1 MESEKSKISVYSIAD
16 LKNTTDDALPNYL
29 NSLKFKQSHFYT
41 DIRLLLGFAA
51 VSIAAATFYLDYTLG
66 WDKTKAGTFWAV
78 ILYFILNGALTLWI
92 WGVEKGRVYVG
103 DLQGVKLQIQSRVEK
118 HNPTYF
124 VSARY
129 CKLNNKPDQKW
140 HTIDIQ
146 SPFSRWFDEQGHL
159 VALHLQQWLATEIP
173 VIGGADPKNVIPQAA
188 SGDEKMRQGDPN
200 VLQQTAFE
208 GTPVEAAEGSRYR
221 EKAGTG
227 AKGKGQQKSVI
238 R

>member
-1 MESEKSKISVYSIAD
+1 MIQD

-29 NSLKFKQSHFYT
+29 NSLKFKQSHLYT

-51 VSIAAATFYLDYTLG
+51 VSIAGATFYFDYTLG

-78 ILYFILNGALTLWI
+78 IAYFVLNGALTLWI

-103 DLQGVKLQIQSRVEK
+103 DLKGVKVCGFPPFPLQYVPCRLTRIKLHIQSRVEK

-124 VSARY
+124 VTARY
-129 CKLNNKPDQKW
+129 CKSSKPDQW

-159 VALHLQQWLATEIP
+159 VVQHFQQWLATEIP
-173 VIGGADPKNVIPQAA
+173 VVGGADPKNVIPQA
-188 SGDEKMRQGDPN
+188 SSVEKVRQGDPS
-200 VLQQTAFE
+200 LLQTAFE
-208 GTPVEAAEGSRYR
+208 GAPRGTDEPRYR
-221 EKAGTG
+221 EKAGMG
-227 AKGKGQQKSVI
+227 GKGKAK